1 MKKVFLLSFAIALSM
16 AQTAMA
22 QSQQF
27 STTAASRRPLE
38 IGVAFGA
45 MSYEGDLDRPTLA
58 NTKEINFAGGLFVR
72 KHLGDHFA
80 VRGNLLFGKI
90 SGKDANFTDP
100 AWRQQRNY
108 KFTSPV
114 TELSGQLEW
123 NILGN
128 HRAYTTTAL
137 EDVENGRRYTRYTT
151 SFKKTLLPYLFAGG
165 GAITTNPTTNFNA
178 AWDDTNTSAANMK
191 TDIADGQGAKTR
203 FGVHAGAGI
212 NAHLAPNWV
221 LGAELGFRTAF
232 TDYFDGI
239 SATANAKKN
248 DWYLFG
254 GLNLAYRLSNNNNKD
269 TDGDGIPDKLDACPN
284 AAGKT
289 ENHGCPVQADKVS
302 VVKTEPPVIV
312 TPVVIE
318 ATKVV
323 EKATEVVVNQPVVKT
338 AEPAVEVVKEVVK
351 AEPIPVATPAVEVVK
366 VETTRPTSSTVVL
379 EKSEETA
386 LNYAFKGVQFETS
399 KAVLLT
405 QSYSSLNNIV
415 TILKKYPTYTMR
427 IEGNTDNQG
436 NESANQ
442 SLSQR
447 RAETCLAYLVKQGI
461 DANRLSAFGLGS
473 TQPIAANNTL
483 EGRQK
488 NRRVEFKL
496 AQ

>member
-1 MKKVFLLSFAIALSM
+1 MKKVFLFSLAIALCM
-16 AQTAMA
+16 AHTAVA
-22 QSQQF
+22 QSQKF
-27 STTAASRRPLE
+27 STTTPPTTPLE
-38 IGVAFGA
+38 IGVALGT
-45 MSYEGDLDRPTLA
+45 MSYEGDVNDPTLA
-58 NTKEINFAGGLFVR
+58 NFKEMHISGGLFVR
-72 KHLGDHFA
+72 KHLSDHFA

-100 AWRQQRNY
+100 AWRKQRNY

-128 HRAYTTTAL
+128 HRAYTTTSV

-151 SFKKTLLPYLFAGG
+151 SFKRTLLPYLFAGG
-165 GAITTNPTTNFNA
+165 GAITTNPTTNFNTT
-178 AWDDTNTSAANMK
+178 WDNSNTPAANMK

-212 NAHLAPNWV
+212 NAQLAPNWI

-239 SATANAKKN
+239 SATGNAKKN

-254 GLNLAYRLSNNNNKD
+254 GLNLAYRLSKNNNKD
-269 TDGDGIPDKLDACPN
+269 TDGDGIPDKLDACPD

-289 ENHGCPVQADKVS
+289 ENHGCPIQADKVS
-302 VVKTEPPVIV
+302 VVKAEQPVIP
-312 TPVVIE
+312 TPVVMTPVVQE
-318 ATKVV
+318 TQKVI
-323 EKATEVVVNQPVVKT
+323 EKATEVVESQPVVRT
-338 AEPAVEVVKEVVK
+338 AEPTVEVVR
-351 AEPIPVATPAVEVVK
+351 EVVK
-366 VETTRPTSSTVVL
+366 VETVTPTSSTVVL

-386 LNYAFKGVQFETS
+386 FNYAFKGVQFETS

-415 TILKKYPTYTMR
+415 KILKKYPTYTMR

-436 NESANQ
+436 NEAANQ

-447 RAETCLAYLVKQGI
+447 RAEACLAYLAKQGI